1 MNDDEFHVIGVTTD
15 FFWWLLHARLDSYGV
30 YTGKENLSV
39 SSDSYW
45 EACLTP
51 YRRQVSSEPSEP

>member
-39 SSDSYW
+39 SFR
-45 EACLTP
+45 LLLGGLLNP
-51 YRRQVSSEPSEP
+51 L